1 MSSAHGGGS
10 LLSRILLQ
18 NPLLASHAHWKMRTL
33 AALIGLFVFAG
44 VGAADWV
51 MFDAGWSPFG
61 IMLGS
66 DGVAAVLASWFALK
80 LMNEAYRRRN
90 MVRHRVEIIAE
101 TNHHIRNALEL
112 IQFSAQT
119 TQNQQVIENISTA
132 VDRIQWVLRELLG
145 DASEAVDKPNIPATR
160 Q

>member
-1 MSSAHGGGS
+1 M
-10 LLSRILLQ
+10 
-18 NPLLASHAHWKMRTL
+18 
-33 AALIGLFVFAG
+33 FVFVG
-44 VGAADWV
+44 VGAADWL
-51 MFDAGWSPFG
+51 MFDAGWAPLG

-80 LMNEAYRRRN
+80 LMNEAYRRRE
-90 MVRHRVEIIAE
+90 MVRHRIEVIAE

-119 TQNQQVIENISTA
+119 TQDQRVIENISTA

-145 DASEAVDKPNIPATR
+145 DATEEPDKPKIEATR
-160 Q
+160 H